1 MKFREI
7 NEAIYSLVDQ
17 ETGEISDLEALEAL
31 EMMFTEKVQNVA
43 LWVLDLNDD
52 IDNLDKEISRLT
64 DMKKKTENRI
74 KSLKNLLLAVTGGQ
88 KVKTDLVSVS
98 FRKTVAVKI
107 DDDSAVISWAEKN
120 GRDSDLLKYSNPTVS
135 KTELKKLLKS
145 GVEVPCARIE
155 ENISTVIK

>member
-31 EMMFTEKVQNVA
+31 EMMFTDKVQNVA
-43 LWVLDLNDD
+43 LWVLDLDD
-52 IDNLDKEISRLT
+52 DVDNLDKEISRLT

-98 FRKTVAVKI
+98 FRKTEAVKI
-107 DDDSAVISWAEKN
+107 DDDSAVISWAEKT
-120 GRDSDLLKYSNPTVS
+120 GRDSEILKYSNPTIS
-135 KTELKKLLKS
+135 KTELKKILKS

>member
-98 FRKTVAVKI
+98 FRKTEAVKI